1 MAIKGS
7 RAAGVVDDL
16 LLPTVGVAKFLDR
29 IGQAN
34 LFLHLGT
41 LRSQGHLKQRRSMV
55 LGLCRSAVSD
65 LLLTTN
71 FQGVSDP
78 NDWHAYKKYVQSV
91 ARRIEQASSSLASL
105 EELFSPPPDDR
116 MRLERLRRSVA
127 EIHRIE
133 TDEVT
138 SDPLGLRDEGFK
150 VAVRRV
156 RLSLRTMSPAVATL
170 AREVAEMRRRP
181 KALNLGN
188 QLALRL
194 CPIWFA
200 ATEKLPM
207 ITPARRETEDDPFY
221 EFCKLVAGMAP
232 PVDGRS
238 PFPLSPS
245 AVEHVA
251 RRWRDSPR
259 LNADDGIL

>member
-1 MAIKGS
+1 VAIRGS
-7 RAAGVVDDL
+7 RAAGSVDSPL
-16 LLPTVGVAKFLDR
+16 LATVGIHSSLDQHGLAKL
-29 IGQAN
+29 I
-34 LFLHLGT
+34 LHLGI
-41 LRSQGHLKQRRSMV
+41 LRSQGQLEQPRSLV
-55 LGLCRSAVSD
+55 IGLCRHVVSD

-105 EELFSPPPDDR
+105 EDLFSPPPHDR
-116 MRLERLRRSVA
+116 MRLERLRRRAA
-127 EIHRIE
+127 EIHRIA
-133 TDEVT
+133 TDEIT

-150 VAVRRV
+150 AAVRQV
-156 RLSLRTMSPAVATL
+156 RRGLRTMSAKVDSL
-170 AREVAEMRRRP
+170 NREVAEMRRRP

-188 QLALRL
+188 QLALQL

-200 ATEKLPM
+200 ATAKLPM
-207 ITPARRETEDDPFY
+207 ISPARRETEDDPFY
-221 EFCKLVAGMAP
+221 EFCKLVAGLAP

-251 RRWRDSPR
+251 RRWRDRPQ
-259 LNADDGIL
+259 LNADDRVL